1 MGTDLGGYRTIGT
14 VRANERASAPVMNNV
29 EIVDYGRD

>member
-1 MGTDLGGYRTIGT
+1 MGTRMGGYRTIGG
-14 VRANERASAPVMNNV
+14 VWANERASAPVMNNV